1 MKRIFILFLMSL
13 TSSSLAKNFNPE
25 SLCKKV
31 HGTSYYANVQ
41 TCRAGTH
48 ALKANGIPVG
58 TLAKRVD
65 ERLICILI
73 DGTKLNALTPKS
85 CGKWHPLCI
94 TCYDGANDP
103 TIPKQY
109 VFIPNFLGYY

>member
-1 MKRIFILFLMSL
+1 MKRIFILFLFL
-13 TSSSLAKNFNPE
+13 LNTPGFAQVFNPE
-25 SLCKKV
+25 TLCKKV

-58 TLAKRVD
+58 TLATRVD
-65 ERLICILI
+65 TRLVCVLI
-73 DGTKLNALTPKS
+73 DGTNLNAFSPK
-85 CGKWHPLCI
+85 GYGRWHPLCI

-109 VFIPNFLGYY
+109 VFIPNL